1 MVFRGFLVQRRRRS
15 SLWGRA
21 QADVHVCLT
30 VERSEGKSDGET
42 DRGESVRINQR
53 PDQPVS
59 TRSLQLF
66 SSDQLIF

>member
-15 SLWGRA
+15 SLRGRA

-42 DRGESVRINQR
+42 ERGECEDKSKAR
-53 PDQPVS
+53 PASQHS
-59 TRSLQLF
+59 FTSAL
-66 SSDQLIF
+66 